1 VRSLPRSAAP
11 PLRRNRAARARALT
25 LAAAHAAAL
34 AQIDIKPENANLLDG
49 TSADLQTE
57 CDAYEAKI
65 AAMGGIELF
74 MAGIGP
80 DGHIA
85 FSASPDARLSAARR
99 RRTEAARSLLTPSP
113 VSRSPRTQ
121 TSPAPA

>member
-1 VRSLPRSAAP
+1 MRSFAARRRRSVAAALP
-11 PLRRNRAARARALT
+11 AARA
-25 LAAAHAAAL
+25 HARRCPRAAL

-49 TSADLQTE
+49 TSADLQAE

-65 AAMGGIELF
+65 TAMGGIELF

-85 FSASPDARLSAARR
+85 FSASRAQQQRGR
-99 RRTEAARSLLTPSP
+99 
-113 VSRSPRTQ
+113 PR
-121 TSPAPA
+121 